1 MSHLA
6 HFSPTRMKYCTC
18 MYCVIIYEQRSLY
31 LNISTNI
38 APPASCAWQPG
49 PGDVI
54 ATPPSLPNSAY
65 RNFNHGIHENYDHIK
80 EQIISSA
87 VCTSLSL
94 SLCGL
99 HFNKSSS

>member
-1 MSHLA
+1 
-6 HFSPTRMKYCTC
+6 
-18 MYCVIIYEQRSLY
+18 MYCVIIYEQRQPLSKHINQY
-31 LNISTNI
+31 C
-38 APPASCAWQPG
+38 PARQLCLAAW

-54 ATPPSLPNSAY
+54 ASPPSLPNSAY

-87 VCTSLSL
+87 VCIPLYL
-94 SLCGL
+94 YHYGL